1 MLNFAWHTPLGLAQK
16 LIHVFVH
23 IVALVQVEKV
33 AGEHLMGIADTSEQD
48 ELTE

>member
-23 IVALVQVEKV
+23 IVALVQV
-33 AGEHLMGIADTSEQD
+33 GIADTSEQD
-48 ELTE
+48 GLTE

>member
-16 LIHVFVH
+16 LIHVFAH

-33 AGEHLMGIADTSEQD
+33 AGEHLMEIADTSEQD
-48 ELTE
+48 GLTE